1 MSQPIQPHQAH
12 AAKANTAKDNPPGV
26 TGLRARIILGAR
38 DLHPAYFA
46 MVMATG
52 IVSIACHL
60 LGHSWLAVILLWL
73 NVIFYVSLWAMT
85 GIRLINYPQRLFADL
100 RDHNRSVGFFT
111 MIAGTC
117 VLGTQTLLIARQ
129 PDAAKVLW
137 FFGLALWMFLI
148 YAVFTNLTVKREKPE
163 LARGINGGWLVAVVG
178 TQAVS
183 LLGSQLSEFFASSR
197 QEILFLSLIL
207 WLGGGMLYV
216 WIISLIFYRYAFF
229 VLEPSDLA
237 PPYWINMGAMAISTV
252 AGTVLIDNTPAS
264 PLLQS
269 LSPFLMGVT
278 LLFWATATWWIPMLL
293 ILGIWRHIYRRFSLR
308 YDPLYWGA
316 VFPLGMY
323 TACTFRIS
331 KVMPLDFLDV
341 IPRGFVYVALAA
353 WGLTFFGLL
362 LMLVRTIRPKDPAMA
377 R

>member
-1 MSQPIQPHQAH
+1 MSQPTPPHVAR
-12 AAKANTAKDNPPGV
+12 APTANEPPG
-26 TGLRARIILGAR
+26 TTDLLARIMVGAR

-60 LGHSWLAVILLWL
+60 LGHSFFAVALLWL
-73 NVIFYVSLWAMT
+73 NVVFYVYLWAMT
-85 GIRLINYPQRLFADL
+85 GIRLLKYPQLIFVDL

-117 VLGTQTLLIARQ
+117 VLGTQTLLIAHQ
-129 PDAAKVLW
+129 PALAKVLW
-137 FFGLALWMFLI
+137 IIGIALWVVLT
-148 YAVFTNLTVKREKPE
+148 YTVFTNLTVKREKPE

-183 LLGSQLSEFFASSR
+183 LLGGQLSEYFASSR
-197 QEILFLSLIL
+197 QEILFLSLVL

-229 VLEPSDLA
+229 VFEPSDLA

-252 AGTVLIDNTPAS
+252 AGTVLIDNAAAS
-264 PLLQS
+264 PLLES

-278 LLFWATATWWIPMLL
+278 LLFWATATWWIPMLV
-293 ILGIWRHIYRRFSLR
+293 ILGVWRHIYRRFPLR

-331 KVMPLDFLDV
+331 KVMPLDFLAV

-353 WGLTFFGLL
+353 WGLTFIGLL
-362 LMLVRTIRPKDPAMA
+362 LMLARMIRPRALAPS